1 MTEKNTPQEY
11 IARNKENFLAGWFE
25 ALRIPS
31 VSALSEHKDDMRRM
45 AEWLRN
51 RLSSAGLAARLVPTG
66 GNPLVV
72 ASSPEIPGRPTILVY
87 GHYDVQPV
95 DPLDQWKSEP
105 FEPTI
110 RGGNVFCRGADD
122 DKGQSLAHLFAA
134 ESILAARGE
143 LPVCLKFVYE
153 GEEEIGSMSL
163 ESYLQSEEGRA
174 TLAADAIL
182 VSDTDMAG
190 PDTPAITNGLRGIL
204 GCEIKLTGPSHDL
217 HSGLYGGSVL
227 NPAVALCALLGKLID
242 RNGKIQVPGF
252 YDDVVALTEAD
263 REAFAMR
270 PFDEKSAYAEI
281 GLKQSFGEPQFTVLE
296 RRGARPTFD
305 INGLTSGYQGEGGKT
320 IIPST
325 ASAKLTFRMVP
336 NQKPDQL
343 FENLRAFLAEQL
355 WPGVEMSITGSQ
367 MSSGFLVPL
376 DSPYIQAA
384 ARGIERVFGK
394 APLFIRDGGS
404 IPVVSAL
411 ASALKAD
418 VVLAGFGV
426 EEDAIHSPNEHYALE
441 SFYRGI
447 EASVAILEELGAM
460 KDER

>member
-1 MTEKNTPQEY
+1 MSEKTTQY
-11 IARNKENFLAGWFE
+11 IAQNKERFLDLWFQ

-31 VSALSEHKDDMRRM
+31 VSALGGHRSDMRRM
-45 AEWLRN
+45 AEWLCG
-51 RLSSAGLAARLVPTG
+51 RLSSFGMDAELIPTA
-66 GNPLVV
+66 GNPLVF
-72 ASSPEIPGRPTILVY
+72 ASSPKVPGRPTVLVY

-95 DPLDQWKSEP
+95 DPLDQWHSDP

-110 RGGNVFCRGADD
+110 RGGMVFCRGADD

-134 ESILAARGE
+134 ETIVSCGGA
-143 LPVCLKFVYE
+143 LPVCLKFIFE
-153 GEEEIGSMSL
+153 GEEEIGSPSL
-163 ESYLQSEEGRA
+163 EAFLASEEGREK
-174 TLAADAIL
+174 LAADVIL

-204 GCEIKLTGPSHDL
+204 GCEVTLTGPSRDL

-227 NPAVALCALLGKLID
+227 NPAVALCALLGRLID
-242 RNGKIQVPGF
+242 RDGKIQIPGF
-252 YDDVVALTEAD
+252 YDDVVTLTEAD
-263 REAFAMR
+263 HKAFAMR

-336 NQKPDQL
+336 NQKPAQL
-343 FENLRAFLAEQL
+343 FENLRAYLAEQL
-355 WPGVEMSITGSQ
+355 WPGVELTITGSQ
-367 MSSGFLVPL
+367 MSPGFLVPL

-404 IPVVSAL
+404 IPVVSTL
-411 ASALKAD
+411 ASALGAD
-418 VVLAGFGV
+418 VILAGFGV

-460 KDER
+460 KYER

>member
-1 MTEKNTPQEY
+1 MATKITPQQY
-11 IARNKENFLAGWFE
+11 ITQNKEAFLASWRE

-31 VSALSEHKDDMRRM
+31 ISALSDHQSDTRRM
-45 AEWLRN
+45 AEWLRQ
-51 RLSSAGLAARLVPTG
+51 RLSSIGLTAKLIPTA

-95 DPLDQWKSEP
+95 DPLDEWLSDP

-110 RGGNVFCRGADD
+110 RDGMLFCRGADD

-153 GEEEIGSMSL
+153 GEEEIGSSSL
-163 ESYLQSEEGRA
+163 ETFLQSDEGRA
-174 TLAADAIL
+174 MLTADAIL

-190 PDTPAITNGLRGIL
+190 PNTPAITNGLRGIL
-204 GCEIKLTGPSHDL
+204 GCEIKLTGPSRDL

-252 YDDVVALTEAD
+252 YDDVVRLTEKD
-263 REAFAMR
+263 HRAFASR
-270 PFDEKSAYAEI
+270 PFDEKGSYAEI
-281 GLKQSFGEPQFTVLE
+281 GLKQSFGEPEFTVLE

-325 ASAKLTFRMVP
+325 ASAKVTFRMVP
-336 NQKPDQL
+336 NQNPATL
-343 FENLRAFLAEQL
+343 FENLRAYLTEQL
-355 WPGVEMSITGSQ
+355 WPGVEMEITGTQ
-367 MSSGFLVPL
+367 MSPGFLVSL
-376 DSPYIQAA
+376 DSPYVQAA

-404 IPVVSAL
+404 IPIVACL
-411 ASALKAD
+411 ASALNAD
-418 VVLAGFGV
+418 TILAGFGV

-447 EASVAILEELGAM
+447 EASVAILDELGAVQY
-460 KDER
+460 ER